1 MNEFISTAHPARA
14 GMLIKSL
21 PMLLNLLPSFL
32 LMSEILKKWMQQQKQ
47 ALSKRTLE
55 EKKNHLQLFHY
66 FTFTEK

>member
-32 LMSEILKKWMQQQKQ
+32 LMSEILKKMNAAAKT
-47 ALSKRTLE
+47 S
-55 EKKNHLQLFHY
+55 FI
-66 FTFTEK
+66 

>member
-21 PMLLNLLPSFL
+21 LLNLLPSFL
-32 LMSEILKKWMQQQKQ
+32 LMSGIFKKWMQQQKQ

>member
-32 LMSEILKKWMQQQKQ
+32 LMSEILKKWMQQKKQ
-47 ALSKRTLE
+47 ALSKR
-55 EKKNHLQLFHY
+55 KNHLQLFHY